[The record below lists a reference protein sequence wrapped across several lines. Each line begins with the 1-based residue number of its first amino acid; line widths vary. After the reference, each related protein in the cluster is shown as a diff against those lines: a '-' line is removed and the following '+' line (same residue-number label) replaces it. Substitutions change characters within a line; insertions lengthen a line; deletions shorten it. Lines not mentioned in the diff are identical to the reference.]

1 MWPNQ
6 RKVSSQWMSTCIL
19 AFHPNNVDLRD
30 RVARSRAQALSS
42 QPRIVPLPED
52 DDDKDN
58 DSDDSDKKSKMSFSY
73 WGADKMTVVQRPVIK
88 TRMGA
93 NPRKGLAMASYQR
106 VSSANAKFGTRLVSD
121 STSPIARPVS
131 RRTMQSNPP
140 IRRPPPS
147 SEEGPNYARS
157 TATRAAW
164 DQGTRTTTPA
174 SIKSRVRNTSQNS
187 AATRMTTA
195 TTNAKGLASPAPSN
209 DSGVGLYGQIIANDP
224 EFSQA

>member
-1 MWPNQ
+1 M
-6 RKVSSQWMSTCIL
+6 
-19 AFHPNNVDLRD
+19 FD

-52 DDDKDN
+52 DEEKDN

-121 STSPIARPVS
+121 SSSPNGRPVS
-131 RRTMQSNPP
+131 RRTIQSNPP
-140 IRRPPPS
+140 VRRPPHS

-157 TATRAAW
+157 TATRPAW
-164 DQGTRTTTPA
+164 DQGSRTTTPA
-174 SIKSRVRNTSQNS
+174 SIKSRARNTSQNS
-187 AATRMTTA
+187 AATRMTTTA
-195 TTNAKGLASPAPSN
+195 TANAKGLASPAPSN
-209 DSGVGLYGQIIANDP
+209 DSGVGLSGQIHDP
-224 EFSQA
+224 EFDLA